1 MTHDEF
7 ESIAALDALGAA
19 SAEEENALRQH
30 VETCDSCRRARDEF
44 LEAAG
49 LMARDLDPVAA
60 PAEARQRIMENV
72 EVGETTLVEA
82 HRRFA
87 LRPWWLA
94 TAAVLFLFLWG
105 WRELG
110 IRAAREMIA
119 SRDAEIN
126 QLAEDNARL
135 TEQVA
140 RLKYEMS
147 VLAAPETK
155 IFTVAAPPNV
165 SARVSINP
173 QGQALL
179 IIAGA
184 PRNTY
189 QLWVTRSDQP
199 KPQSVATFEVPTAG
213 QRTIPLQRLPPQRSI
228 KSFSLTAR

>member
-30 VETCDSCRRARDEF
+30 VETCDSCRRARHEF
-44 LEAAG
+44 VEAAA

-72 EVGETTLVEA
+72 QVGETTLAEA
-82 HRRFA
+82 HKRFA

-94 TAAVLFLFLWG
+94 TAAVVLLFLWG

-110 IRAAREMIA
+110 IRAAREKIA

-126 QLAEDNARL
+126 QLAQDNARL

-155 IFTVAAPPNV
+155 MFGVAAPTNV
-165 SARVSINP
+165 YARVSINP
-173 QGQALL
+173 RGQALL

-184 PRNTY
+184 PPSTY
-189 QLWVTRSDQP
+189 ELWVTRSDQP
-199 KPQSVATFEVPTAG
+199 KPQSVATFDVPRAG
-213 QRTIPLQRLPPQRSI
+213 QKTIPLQHLPPQKTI